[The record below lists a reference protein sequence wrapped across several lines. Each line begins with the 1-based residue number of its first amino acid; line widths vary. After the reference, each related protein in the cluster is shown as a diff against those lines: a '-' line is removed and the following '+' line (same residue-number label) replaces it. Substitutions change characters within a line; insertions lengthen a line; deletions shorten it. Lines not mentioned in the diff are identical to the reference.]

1 MLCNTLVHTKMCVV
15 SMPGTLDK
23 AHTCQCF
30 IHASYI
36 LGTTTQT
43 LKNMRDLYVS
53 RRVRHIR
60 GDICIPKIHYDTPK
74 YVFRPKYTMAH
85 HNVLCPKYTM
95 AHHIMCCAKKKYKQ
109 IVHTKKCA
117 IYVLL
122 CPYCVVSN
130 WCPLT
135 YYRSKARSQL

>member
-15 SMPGTLDK
+15 SMPDTLDK

-60 GDICIPKIHYDTPK
+60 GDICIPKIHYDSPK
-74 YVFRPKYTMAH
+74 YVFRPKHTMAH

-95 AHHIMCCAKKKYKQ
+95 AHHTMCRAKKKIQTNSTHQKMCH
-109 IVHTKKCA
+109 ICVA
-117 IYVLL
+117 VSVL
-122 CPYCVVSN
+122 CCVKLVSVN
-130 WCPLT
+130 IL
-135 YYRSKARSQL
+135 